1 MEYVFRVMLT
11 DEAVDFLSSMPA
23 QARDKMNGNISRAT
37 KGERNTEIFKKLQN
51 SEIWEFRAE
60 HRRISYR
67 LFSFWDSDEET
78 LVIATHGI
86 VKKTQKTPSK
96 EIAKAEAIRKKYFNN
111 KQI

>member
-23 QARDKMNGNISRAT
+23 QARDKMNGNIR
-37 KGERNTEIFKKLQN
+37 ERNTEIFKKLQN

-111 KQI
+111 KQR